1 MTLTTIC
8 LYIVT
13 CFAVTVTPGPTML
26 LALANGTSRS
36 WQIVGMGILGAAL
49 SDLLLIGA
57 VSVGLGALLATSEA
71 IFSTVKWVGVL
82 YLVWL
87 AIQLWLQQ
95 PTELKTCI
103 GNSNSTATKAFSRSL
118 FVSLS
123 NPKGLLFFS
132 AFLPQFI
139 NTAEPQAFQYLILAL
154 LTASLDII
162 VMACYATG
170 GAQAARF
177 LTVKGLRKLN
187 RVCASALLSLALFL
201 ATYRRSNA

>member
-1 MTLTTIC
+1 MTLATLF

-13 CFAVTVTPGPTML
+13 CLAVTVTPGPTML

-36 WQIVGMGILGAAL
+36 WRIAGMGILGAAL

-57 VSVGLGALLATSEA
+57 VSVGLGALLAASEA
-71 IFSTVKWVGVL
+71 VFSTVKWAGVL

-87 AIQLWLQQ
+87 AVQLWRSQ
-95 PTELKTCI
+95 PAALTTNN
-103 GNSNSTATKAFSRSL
+103 GASSTAATAFSRSL
-118 FVSLS
+118 LVSLS

-139 NTAEPQAFQYLILAL
+139 NTAEPQALQYITLAL
-154 LTASLDII
+154 LTAALDSV

-177 LTVKGLRKLN
+177 LTVKGLRSLN
-187 RVCASALLSLALFL
+187 RACASALLSLALFL
-201 ATYRRSNA
+201 ALYRRANR